1 MGFGSKDT
9 TEEESKDKTEA
20 RKEKKRRKPEAGDAQ
35 GIYWTIFWIFCIIIS
50 IILIIASC
58 FFINDFNKNIKKHN
72 VKYPWPKMSE
82 LFPSICIL
90 PIVIIFKITIEH
102 LSKGFVESCLSKKY
116 KNPKSIE
123 MKELGDIYRHKLARH
138 VYKITFYT
146 GITIFGYWVLKDL
159 PYFPK
164 SMGGKGYMPAMFLP
178 GFPNSYFHEKPPLFN
193 FYYNLNL
200 AYFVCDFI
208 FLFISEKNQSDFVN
222 MLLHHICT
230 ISLIIFSFITNYS
243 NIGCLVIFCHMES
256 DILLHTERFLL
267 QTDKSIYVLTVV
279 GIIFVSNFIYMRQYV
294 FGDMIYTIYKYIT
307 WKWGIITTMLWLFLV
322 ILYIMHLRWS
332 YILLYKTSEL
342 VFEKKRIKDDIKFD
356 DLIDK
361 DNKDNDNDNKD
372 KKHIN

>member
-9 TEEESKDKTEA
+9 TEEESKDKGGTTT
-20 RKEKKRRKPEAGDAQ
+20 EKKRRKPEAGDAQ
-35 GIYWTIFWIFCIIIS
+35 GIYWTIFWIFCIVIS

-72 VKYPWPKMSE
+72 EKYPWPKMSE
-82 LFPSICIL
+82 LFPAICIL

-116 KNPKSIE
+116 KNPKNIE

-356 DLIDK
+356 ELIDK
-361 DNKDNDNDNKD
+361 DNKDNDDQKD